1 VGRNA
6 GRSDP
11 VFEAS
16 VLTDPIRTT
25 GVIVVPLESHNTK
38 EFIQDHNTQPRTASR
53 REAELVQEY
62 AEYLHARGH
71 GTARHKITSPDSTHP
86 MFTDLHDTTDNVL
99 YEAKGASSR
108 NDIRLAIGQ
117 LFDYRRYLLDPT
129 PAAIA
134 VLMPTEPA
142 PDMQKL
148 LSSLSIRC
156 VFRTPSG
163 SFETV

>member
-1 VGRNA
+1 
-6 GRSDP
+6 
-11 VFEAS
+11 
-16 VLTDPIRTT
+16 
-25 GVIVVPLESHNTK
+25 VIVVPLESHNTK